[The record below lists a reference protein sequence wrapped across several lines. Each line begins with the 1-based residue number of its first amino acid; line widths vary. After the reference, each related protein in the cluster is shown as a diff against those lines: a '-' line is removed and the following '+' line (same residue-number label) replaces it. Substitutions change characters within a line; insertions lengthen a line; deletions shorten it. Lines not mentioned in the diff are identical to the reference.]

1 MNRWR
6 GQPAAVSLRYE
17 KLILS
22 VEETTSASGCGSSC
36 AAFSCPASVCPCGS
50 AAQGIFYLLKGDE
63 EYESEIYLPQLWN
76 PIGL

>member
-22 VEETTSASGCGSSC
+22 VEEPHPQVDVAPPVRPFHALRQSVLMTVRRR
-36 AAFSCPASVCPCGS
+36 AF
-50 AAQGIFYLLKGDE
+50 FYLWKGDE
-63 EYESEIYLPQLWN
+63 EYEPELHLPQLWN
-76 PIGL
+76 ILGL